1 MVDNR
6 KHIVALIHSF
16 TILIPKSM
24 HIKMYKSIIAIFVL
38 CFSQNILAQQQ
49 QQQQVDTSRPNII
62 FIFADDMGI
71 GDVSHTT
78 GKAAT
83 PHLDRLAEEGIRF
96 TDAHTSSSV
105 CTPSRYSLLTGRY
118 YWRTSLSKG
127 VIHKPTTK
135 PLLKKEE
142 TTVASVLKKAGYHTA
157 IIGKWHLG
165 IDWELLP
172 DFKKEKWQIG
182 NGWNIDYTKPAV
194 TPTSNGFDYF
204 FGIAASLDM
213 PPYVYIENE
222 KVTEIPSVMKDPDIR
237 GRKGP
242 AGPSFKAG
250 NCLQDFAEKSVSYI
264 KERAEEKEP
273 FFLYL
278 PLSSPHT
285 PIVPSEKWRGKSPIG
300 AYGDFLM
307 ETDWVVGE
315 VLNALDKQGLTENT
329 MVIFSTDN
337 GCSPAAKIPNLIKNG
352 HSPNGNLRGNKADI
366 YEGGHRVP
374 LIVRWPEVITAGTET
389 DRLTCLTDFIATC
402 SEITGEKLEDAS
414 GVDAVSFLS
423 TLKDPTITNREAIV
437 HHSINGSFSIRKGDW
452 KLALCPGSGGWSTP
466 RAGQTPEG
474 SPSVQLFNLSDD
486 IAETTNLQDKYPE
499 KVEELTQLLQS
510 YVDKG
515 RSTPGEIQKNDR
527 DVNIYAEDKA
537 K

>member
-1 MVDNR
+1 
-6 KHIVALIHSF
+6 
-16 TILIPKSM
+16 
-24 HIKMYKSIIAIFVL
+24 MYKAIITVVVL
-38 CFSQNILAQQQ
+38 ILSQNLLAQKAG
-49 QQQQVDTSRPNII
+49 TSRPNII

-83 PHLDRLAEEGIRF
+83 PHLDRMATEGIRF

-118 YWRTSLSKG
+118 NWRSTLSKG
-127 VIHKPTTK
+127 VIAKPTTK

-142 TTVASVLKKAGYHTA
+142 TTVASLLKEAGYHTA

-165 IDWELLP
+165 IDWELVP
-172 DFKKEKWQIG
+172 NFKKEKWQIG
-182 NGWNIDYTKPAV
+182 GGWNIDYTKPAI

-204 FGIAASLDM
+204 YGIAASLDM

-222 KVTEIPSVMKDPDIR
+222 KVTEIPSVMKDPNIR

-242 AGPSFKAG
+242 AAPSFKAG
-250 NCLQDFAEKSVSYI
+250 NCLQDFAEKSVDYI
-264 KERAEEKEP
+264 NDRAEEKEP

-285 PIVPSEKWRGKSPIG
+285 PIVPSEKWRGKSKLG

-315 VLNALDKQGLTENT
+315 VLNALDKHNLTENT
-329 MVIFSTDN
+329 IVVFSTDN
-337 GCSPAAKIPNLIKNG
+337 GCSPAAKIPNLIKKG

-374 LIVRWPEVITAGTET
+374 LIVRWPEVIEAGTQT
-389 DRLTCLTDFIATC
+389 GRLTCLTDFIATC
-402 SEITGEKLEDAS
+402 SDITGVKLDEAS
-414 GVDAVSFLS
+414 GVDAISFLS
-423 TLKDPTITNREAIV
+423 TLSNPKKTNREDIIS
-437 HHSINGSFSIRKGDW
+437 HSINGSFAIRQGNW
-452 KLALCPGSGGWSTP
+452 KLTLCPGSGGWSTP
-466 RAGQTPEG
+466 RAGKAPKG
-474 SPSVQLFNLSDD
+474 SPSVQLFDLSND
-486 IAETTNLQDKYPE
+486 IAETTNLYDKYPK
-499 KVEELTQLLQS
+499 KVEELTKLLQS

-515 RSTPGEIQKNDR
+515 RSTPGKCQENDR
-527 DVNIYAEDKA
+527 KVNIYAEDKA
-537 K
+537 R